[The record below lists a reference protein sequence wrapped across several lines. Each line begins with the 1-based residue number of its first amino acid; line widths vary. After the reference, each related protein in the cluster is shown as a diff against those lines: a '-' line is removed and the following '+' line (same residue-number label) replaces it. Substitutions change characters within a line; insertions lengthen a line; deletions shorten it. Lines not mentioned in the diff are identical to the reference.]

1 MDGLQIGFNPNP
13 PKHLTHL
20 HEECCILN
28 GGQNSFG
35 N

>member
-1 MDGLQIGFNPNP
+1 MDGLQIGNPNP

-20 HEECCILN
+20 HEECFVLD
-28 GGQNSFG
+28 GGSNSFC